1 MIEKILYYFEQ
12 QSFGVCAYLG
22 EKFSISIAKLRL
34 FFIYA
39 TIIGAGFPILFYLF
53 AGVLL
58 DFRTYVKK
66 MRKHLWDS

>member
-1 MIEKILYYFEQ
+1 MIERVLYYFEQ

-22 EKFSISIAKLRL
+22 EKFSISISKLRL

-53 AGVLL
+53 AGVIL
-58 DFRTYVKK
+58 DFRNYVKK
-66 MRKHLWDS
+66 MRKFLWDN